1 MIDTKLLR
9 QKILDLAIRG
19 KLVPQNPDD
28 EPASVLLEKIRQE
41 KAALVKVGKI
51 KKDKHESFIFRGEDK
66 HYYEQIDGKT
76 IDITD
81 EIPFDIP
88 ETWEW
93 CRLAPLLHYLST
105 GPFGSAL
112 HKRDYVQGGIPLI
125 NPMHIDMEKAIITPS
140 DNARISPETVE
151 RLSAYKLSI
160 GDIVIARRGEMGR
173 AAIIT
178 EKEQGWLCGT
188 GSFFLHF
195 SSLFFNDY
203 FINFIHTPYSKKQ
216 LGGTA
221 VGTTMCNLNHKILSD
236 LLIPI
241 PPLTEQKRIVSQI
254 EVLFAEVDEIDKD
267 SADLESAL
275 SLAKQK
281 VLDLAIRGKLV
292 PQNPEDEPA
301 SELLKRIKA
310 EKEALVKAGKIKRDR
325 HESYIFRGDDN
336 RYYQNI
342 ANSTEDITNEIP
354 FPIPE
359 KWAWTTLG
367 FIIEVERGGS
377 PRPIEDYLTDDPT
390 GVNWIK
396 IGDVSPG
403 SKYIEHTRE
412 KIKPAGLSKTR
423 FVHEG
428 DFLLSNSMSF
438 GRPYILKIS
447 GCIHDGW
454 LVLHLNPAVIKQD
467 FLFWILSSNTVYSWL
482 ANKAS
487 GSTVKNL
494 KSDSVRLIYFPLPP
508 LAEQRRIAEVAEQY
522 MSILESV
529 G

>member
-1 MIDTKLLR
+1 MILLT
-9 QKILDLAIRG
+9 
-19 KLVPQNPDD
+19 PY
-28 EPASVLLEKIRQE
+28 
-41 KAALVKVGKI
+41 
-51 KKDKHESFIFRGEDK
+51 K

-140 DNARISPETVE
+140 DNARISPETAE

-292 PQNPEDEPA
+292 PQNTADEPA

-310 EKEALVKAGKIKRDR
+310 EKEALVRAGKIKRDR

-336 RYYQNI
+336 CYHENIDGKVTDITEDIPFDLPDEWEWCGLSTISEFDLGKTLDRQKNTGNYRKYLRSVNVLWGNIDLSDVKEMRFEDTELERYSIKKGDLLICEGGDVGRCAVWDKDFVFYYQNALHRVRFYQKCI
-342 ANSTEDITNEIP
+342 SLFFQFVMMFFENTGLLKEISQGVT
-354 FPIPE
+354 I
-359 KWAWTTLG
+359 KHLTKNTL
-367 FIIEVERGGS
+367 
-377 PRPIEDYLTDDPT
+377 
-390 GVNWIK
+390 
-396 IGDVSPG
+396 
-403 SKYIEHTRE
+403 
-412 KIKPAGLSKTR
+412 
-423 FVHEG
+423 
-428 DFLLSNSMSF
+428 NSMF
-438 GRPYILKIS
+438 
-447 GCIHDGW
+447 
-454 LVLHLNPAVIKQD
+454 
-467 FLFWILSSNTVYSWL
+467 
-482 ANKAS
+482 
-487 GSTVKNL
+487 
-494 KSDSVRLIYFPLPP
+494 FPLPP
-508 LAEQRRIAEVAEQY
+508 LAEQKRIVSQVEKLFTV
-522 MSILESV
+522 LETMR

>member
-1 MIDTKLLR
+1 MILLT
-9 QKILDLAIRG
+9 
-19 KLVPQNPDD
+19 PY
-28 EPASVLLEKIRQE
+28 
-41 KAALVKVGKI
+41 
-51 KKDKHESFIFRGEDK
+51 K

-140 DNARISPETVE
+140 DNARISPETAE

-292 PQNPEDEPA
+292 PQNTADEPA

-310 EKEALVKAGKIKRDR
+310 EKEALVRAGKIKRDR

-336 RYYQNI
+336 CYHENIDGKVTDITEDIPFDLPDEWEWCRLSTISEFDLGKTLDRQKNTGNYRKYLRSVNVLWGNIDLSDVKEMRFEDTELERYSIKKGDLLICEGGDVGRCAVWDKDFVFYYQNALHRVRFYQKCI
-342 ANSTEDITNEIP
+342 SLFFQFVMMFFENTGLLKEISQGVT
-354 FPIPE
+354 I
-359 KWAWTTLG
+359 KHLTKNTL
-367 FIIEVERGGS
+367 
-377 PRPIEDYLTDDPT
+377 
-390 GVNWIK
+390 
-396 IGDVSPG
+396 
-403 SKYIEHTRE
+403 
-412 KIKPAGLSKTR
+412 
-423 FVHEG
+423 
-428 DFLLSNSMSF
+428 NSMF
-438 GRPYILKIS
+438 
-447 GCIHDGW
+447 
-454 LVLHLNPAVIKQD
+454 
-467 FLFWILSSNTVYSWL
+467 
-482 ANKAS
+482 
-487 GSTVKNL
+487 
-494 KSDSVRLIYFPLPP
+494 FPLPP
-508 LAEQRRIAEVAEQY
+508 LAEQKRIVLQVEKLFTV
-522 MSILESV
+522 LETMR

>member
-1 MIDTKLLR
+1 MILLT
-9 QKILDLAIRG
+9 
-19 KLVPQNPDD
+19 PY
-28 EPASVLLEKIRQE
+28 
-41 KAALVKVGKI
+41 
-51 KKDKHESFIFRGEDK
+51 K

-140 DNARISPETVE
+140 DNARISPETAE

-292 PQNPEDEPA
+292 PQNTADEPA

-310 EKEALVKAGKIKRDR
+310 EKEALVRAGKIKRDR

-336 RYYQNI
+336 CYHENIDGKVTDITEDIPFDLPDEWEWCRLSTISEFDLGKTLDRQKNTGNYRKYLRSVNVLWGNIDLSDVKEMRFEDTELERYSIKKGDLLICEGGDVGRCAVWDKDFVFYYQNALHRVRFYQKCI
-342 ANSTEDITNEIP
+342 SLFFQFVMMFFENTGLLKEISQGVT
-354 FPIPE
+354 I
-359 KWAWTTLG
+359 KHLTKNTL
-367 FIIEVERGGS
+367 
-377 PRPIEDYLTDDPT
+377 
-390 GVNWIK
+390 
-396 IGDVSPG
+396 
-403 SKYIEHTRE
+403 
-412 KIKPAGLSKTR
+412 
-423 FVHEG
+423 
-428 DFLLSNSMSF
+428 NSMF
-438 GRPYILKIS
+438 
-447 GCIHDGW
+447 
-454 LVLHLNPAVIKQD
+454 
-467 FLFWILSSNTVYSWL
+467 
-482 ANKAS
+482 
-487 GSTVKNL
+487 
-494 KSDSVRLIYFPLPP
+494 FPLPP
-508 LAEQRRIAEVAEQY
+508 LAEQKRIVSQVEKLFTV
-522 MSILESV
+522 LETMR

>member
-1 MIDTKLLR
+1 MILLT
-9 QKILDLAIRG
+9 
-19 KLVPQNPDD
+19 PY
-28 EPASVLLEKIRQE
+28 
-41 KAALVKVGKI
+41 
-51 KKDKHESFIFRGEDK
+51 K

-93 CRLAPLLHYLST
+93 CQLAPLLHYLST

-140 DNARISPETVE
+140 DNARISPETAE

-292 PQNPEDEPA
+292 PQNTADEPA

-310 EKEALVKAGKIKRDR
+310 EKEALVRAGKIKRDR

-336 RYYQNI
+336 CYHENIDGKVTDITEDIPFDLPDEWEWCGLSTISEFDLGKTLDRQKNTGNYRKYLRSVNVLWGNIDLSDVKEMRFEDTELERYSIKKGDLLICEGGDVGRCAVWDKDFVFYYQNALHRVRFYQKCI
-342 ANSTEDITNEIP
+342 SLFFQFVMMFFENTGLLKEISQGVT
-354 FPIPE
+354 I
-359 KWAWTTLG
+359 KHLTKNTL
-367 FIIEVERGGS
+367 
-377 PRPIEDYLTDDPT
+377 
-390 GVNWIK
+390 
-396 IGDVSPG
+396 
-403 SKYIEHTRE
+403 
-412 KIKPAGLSKTR
+412 
-423 FVHEG
+423 
-428 DFLLSNSMSF
+428 NSMF
-438 GRPYILKIS
+438 
-447 GCIHDGW
+447 
-454 LVLHLNPAVIKQD
+454 
-467 FLFWILSSNTVYSWL
+467 
-482 ANKAS
+482 
-487 GSTVKNL
+487 
-494 KSDSVRLIYFPLPP
+494 FPLPP
-508 LAEQRRIAEVAEQY
+508 LAEQKRIVSQVEKLFTV
-522 MSILESV
+522 LETMR

>member
-203 FINFIHTPYSKKQ
+203 FINFIHTYSS
-216 LGGTA
+216 
-221 VGTTMCNLNHKILSD
+221 CYFIL
-236 LLIPI
+236 P
-241 PPLTEQKRIVSQI
+241 
-254 EVLFAEVDEIDKD
+254 
-267 SADLESAL
+267 
-275 SLAKQK
+275 
-281 VLDLAIRGKLV
+281 LDLFIMRFFCFFLDLFL
-292 PQNPEDEPA
+292 NNNSCFILFIFSFTDT
-301 SELLKRIKA
+301 LLMPSF
-310 EKEALVKAGKIKRDR
+310 E
-325 HESYIFRGDDN
+325 
-336 RYYQNI
+336 
-342 ANSTEDITNEIP
+342 
-354 FPIPE
+354 
-359 KWAWTTLG
+359 
-367 FIIEVERGGS
+367 
-377 PRPIEDYLTDDPT
+377 
-390 GVNWIK
+390 
-396 IGDVSPG
+396 
-403 SKYIEHTRE
+403 YIEE
-412 KIKPAGLSKTR
+412 
-423 FVHEG
+423 
-428 DFLLSNSMSF
+428 
-438 GRPYILKIS
+438 IS
-447 GCIHDGW
+447 D
-454 LVLHLNPAVIKQD
+454 
-467 FLFWILSSNTVYSWL
+467 
-482 ANKAS
+482 
-487 GSTVKNL
+487 
-494 KSDSVRLIYFPLPP
+494 
-508 LAEQRRIAEVAEQY
+508 
-522 MSILESV
+522 
-529 G
+529 